1 MRYIVLPVG
10 WLALAV
16 PCAAALA
23 AQEPTPSPGPCYDVT
38 EGEWVLD
45 EETRDYAR
53 EPIPYEYDADSVY
66 FQIPPRIQVVGQQ
79 VVVPP
84 NALPV
89 PSFRGSVINGDEL
102 RLGVSNGYVGVGA
115 TLHRSGD
122 GWTGVARTF
131 SDVIPHQVYERPI
144 ELASVACD
152 SPPPVSIN
160 AMRPLARTVE
170 LEGGELIRLGN
181 PIPESLAT
189 RTRSAGDWTVIGRT
203 TGLFGTTDSITVW
216 LHPTTRVVREIR
228 LSYPGDGAYSVM
240 ESRLRDVFG
249 SSEDEGSY
257 RNRITF
263 LSLVRNGGT
272 RILLEDRL
280 AAPWR

>member
-1 MRYIVLPVG
+1 MRYIVFPAG
-10 WLALAV
+10 WLALAA
-16 PCAAALA
+16 PFAGALA
-23 AQEPTPSPGPCYDVT
+23 AQEPIPSPGPCYDVT

-89 PSFRGSVINGDEL
+89 PRFRGSVINGGEL
-102 RLGVSNGYVGVGA
+102 QLGVSNGYVGVGV

-131 SDVIPHQVYERPI
+131 SDVMPHQVYERPI
-144 ELASVACD
+144 ELTRVPCD

-170 LEGGELIRLGN
+170 LEGGEVIRLGK
-181 PIPESLAT
+181 PLPESLST
-189 RTRSAGDWTVIGRT
+189 RTRPSGDWTVIGRT
-203 TGLFGTTDSITVW
+203 TGLFGTTDSIAVW
-216 LHPTTRVVREIR
+216 LHPTTRVVWEIR
-228 LSYPGDGAYSVM
+228 LTYQGDDAYSVM
-240 ESRLRDVFG
+240 EARLRDVFG
-249 SSEDEGSY
+249 IQDYEGSY
-257 RNRITF
+257 RNRITL
-263 LSLVRNGGT
+263 LSLVRSGRT

-280 AAPWR
+280 VEPWP